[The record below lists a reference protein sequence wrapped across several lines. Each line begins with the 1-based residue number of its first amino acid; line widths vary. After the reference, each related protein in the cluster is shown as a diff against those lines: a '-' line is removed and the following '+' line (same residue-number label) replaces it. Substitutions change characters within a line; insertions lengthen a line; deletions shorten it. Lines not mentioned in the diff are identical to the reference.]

1 MKPHRK
7 GFSRQRRRTYAP
19 RPRKQK
25 TFDEVATLQP
35 NEYYATP
42 DGIYFSLESTMEP
55 IAMGEL
61 LTRFY
66 NRNEGQNPLVQML
79 QPDVHSPV
87 ANMKIWQVVMRGS
100 FYLDIESN
108 QETHGPHRC
117 RLWFRTFTPPI
128 KTIWL
133 ASVQLMAFYYNEEEI
148 RNAIK
153 QAVDQREF
161 FMLPS
166 NRDILIQP

>member
-7 GFSRQRRRTYAP
+7 GSSRYRRRAFTP

-25 TFDEVATLQP
+25 TFEEVSAFEGTEYHATS
-35 NEYYATP
+35 
-42 DGIYFSLESTMEP
+42 DGVYFSLEPAMEP

-79 QPDVHSPV
+79 VSDIYSPV
-87 ANMKIWQVVMRGS
+87 ANTKIWQIVMRGS

-108 QETHGPHRC
+108 QATAGPHRC

-128 KTIWL
+128 KTHWI
-133 ASVQLMAFYYNEEEI
+133 ASTQLMAFYFNEEEI

-153 QAVDQREF
+153 TAVDQREF

-166 NRDILIQP
+166 NRDILIHP